1 MNSSTTPRLHAQL
14 LGLERRTARAGR
26 DVISHGPMA
35 HDDLANSA
43 AGCLVMAVAVCTTEP
58 TGANLSPTPT
68 RRVIDGETREPYWPS
83 ATGFDADP
91 LHDRDYDDL
100 RSEFRRNGW

>member
-1 MNSSTTPRLHAQL
+1 MLWAKPKSALYRECLPVLNSGRIEL
-14 LGLERRTARAGR
+14 L
-26 DVISHGPMA
+26 DHP
-35 HDDLANSA
+35 
-43 AGCLVMAVAVCTTEP
+43 
-58 TGANLSPTPT
+58 PT